1 VTKGRTGGGTA
12 VYVRKEYE
20 TRKIAEIS
28 INGVE
33 MLAVYLEK
41 LNMIVA
47 MVYRPPPDHG
57 TQYNGELLEKSFK
70 KIVIDNM
77 YEMMN
82 YYKSPVPDIVIAGDF
97 NFPKAVWKHGI
108 GEAKATTRNENNSTT
123 SN

>member
-1 VTKGRTGGGTA
+1 
-12 VYVRKEYE
+12 
-20 TRKIAEIS
+20 
-28 INGVE
+28 

-82 YYKSPVPDIVIAGDF
+82 YYKSPVPDIVI
-97 NFPKAVWKHGI
+97 
-108 GEAKATTRNENNSTT
+108 T
-123 SN
+123 